1 MDQWLEEIRAA
12 LPELVVYQQEPM
24 KKHTTFRVGGPADLY
39 VCPKKQELPVIL
51 GLAKKKGLTVTV
63 IGNGSNL
70 LVGDKGIRGL
80 VIEVGAQMNAVE
92 VQGNI
97 LRAQAGALLS
107 QVAAK
112 AAAAG
117 LGGMEFAAGIPGSM
131 GGAVTM
137 NAGAYGGEMKDV
149 IRQVTVLTPE
159 CEQKV
164 LSREKL
170 DLSYRHDV
178 SAAFDP
184 NYPSVMEKRNCAY
197 FGKGLVLNKYTGA
210 RGKSGSNDANAEYI
224 ARLRR
229 IFDDN
234 DVSFQTSELGKVD
247 QGGGGTIAY
256 ILANYGMNVID
267 SGVAVLNMHAPW
279 EIISKVDLYEA
290 LHGYVAFL
298 KEA

>member
-1 MDQWLEEIRAA
+1 M
-12 LPELVVYQQEPM
+12 
-24 KKHTTFRVGGPADLY
+24 
-39 VCPKKQELPVIL
+39 CPKKQELPVIL
-51 GLAKKKGLTVTV
+51 GLAKKKGLAVTV

-164 LSREKL
+164 LSREESICPTGTAVFPRIIFWHRGRVVP
-170 DLSYRHDV
+170 D
-178 SAAFDP
+178 A
-184 NYPSVMEKRNCAY
+184 
-197 FGKGLVLNKYTGA
+197 GTGA
-210 RGKSGSNDANAEYI
+210 GDPCKDGRTQGKTCGEAA
-224 ARLRR
+224 AG
-229 IFDDN
+229 
-234 DVSFQTSELGKVD
+234 VSKCRQ
-247 QGGGGTIAY
+247 
-256 ILANYGMNVID
+256 
-267 SGVAVLNMHAPW
+267 
-279 EIISKVDLYEA
+279 
-290 LHGYVAFL
+290 YV
-298 KEA
+298 